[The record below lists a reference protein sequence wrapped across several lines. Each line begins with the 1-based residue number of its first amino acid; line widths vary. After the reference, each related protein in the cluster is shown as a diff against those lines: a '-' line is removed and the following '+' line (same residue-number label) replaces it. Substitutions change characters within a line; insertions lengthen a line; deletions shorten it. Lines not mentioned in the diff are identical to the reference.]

1 MLISKTTFVSFLAGI
16 ATLAGTLQAQTPLGT
31 AITYQGQLRQSNQA
45 FTGTAEV
52 SFDLYNTPTGGTP
65 MASIAASSVGVTNGL
80 FTKLLDF
87 WPAYDGN
94 NKWVE
99 IKVRTGLGAFTTLSP
114 RQQLTAV
121 PYALNSRALYGP
133 ISTFLSQQT
142 DATNQTYVL
151 FKDGAG
157 ANIGYIGDG
166 STGDN
171 NLHLGV
177 YTGDIHFITG
187 GAGRPLA
194 LTNGGNIGMGTLAP
208 TARLHVVRGT
218 SDDAMTIQGTANGAA
233 NFAYLSLR
241 DGAGARTGYI
251 GDASAGDA
259 DVMLASDAGNVVLIS
274 GGNRTLT
281 ARSNGYVGIGRA
293 TPITNSD
300 FFSINA
306 IAGSDSYGGMY
317 VNSTNAGSR
326 PFYGYA
332 TNGVV
337 RAFSY
342 VHGLSGTWHLL
353 NGGTDRISVL
363 STGNV
368 GINTTAPAF
377 TLEVNGT
384 AGKPGGG
391 AWSTSSDER
400 VKKNIASL
408 KGSLETLLQ
417 LRGVT
422 FEYKDP
428 EKIHELHG
436 TRVGFVAQE
445 VEGVIPDW
453 VSTGD
458 DGFKKLTVRGFEAM
472 AVEALRD
479 LRNEKDAQIG
489 RLEAQVRALNE
500 SKDALSSRLEA
511 LERKLQASADAR

>member
-1 MLISKTTFVSFLAGI
+1 MLMSKTTFFSFLAGV

-31 AITYQGQLRQSNQA
+31 SITYQGQLRQNNQA

-52 SFDLYNTPTGGTP
+52 SFDLYNAPTGGTP
-65 MASIAASSVGVTNGL
+65 MASIGASSIGVTNGL

-87 WPAYDGN
+87 GPAYDGN

-133 ISTFLSQQT
+133 VSTFLSPRT
-142 DATNQTYVL
+142 DATNQSYVL
-151 FKDGAG
+151 FKDGAN
-157 ANIGYIGDG
+157 ASIGYIGDG

-177 YTGDIHFITG
+177 YTGDLHFVI
-187 GAGRPLA
+187 GAGRPMA
-194 LTNGGNIGMGTLAP
+194 LTNAGNIGMGTLTP

-218 SDDAMTIQGTANGAA
+218 SDDAISVQGTGNAAA
-233 NFAYLSLR
+233 NYAYISLR
-241 DGAGARTGYI
+241 DAAGVRTGYV
-251 GDASAGDA
+251 GDASAGDS
-259 DVMLASDAGNVVLIS
+259 DVQLASDGGNVVLVS

-293 TPITNSD
+293 TPVTNAD
-300 FFSINA
+300 FFSVNA
-306 IAGSDSYGGMY
+306 TAASDSYGGMY
-317 VNSTNAGSR
+317 VNSTDAGSR
-326 PFYGYA
+326 PFYGYS

-337 RAFSY
+337 RAISY
-342 VHGLSGTWHLL
+342 VNGLDGTWHLL
-353 NGGTDRISVL
+353 SGGVDRMSIR
-363 STGNV
+363 STGNI
-368 GINTTAPAF
+368 GINTTAPSF
-377 TLEVNGT
+377 TLEVNGS

-391 AWSTSSDER
+391 AWSNSSDVR
-400 VKKNIASL
+400 LKTNIQDLA
-408 KGSLETLLQ
+408 GSLDMLLK

-428 EKIHELHG
+428 EKIHELRG

-489 RLEAQVRALNE
+489 RLEAQIRALNE